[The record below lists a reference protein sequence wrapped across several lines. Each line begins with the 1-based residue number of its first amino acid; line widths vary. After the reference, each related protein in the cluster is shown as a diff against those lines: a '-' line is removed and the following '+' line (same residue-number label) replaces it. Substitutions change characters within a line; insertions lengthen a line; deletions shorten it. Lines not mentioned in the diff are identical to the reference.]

1 MFLSTVYRAHGA
13 NDRFK
18 QDKKCHLATSTCS
31 EVIRVEAVSSTGTQ
45 CIAKNNVDKEGH
57 TLFSSSRMSF
67 SRLPPAAQSSCSSFF
82 FSPRCSPPIEMQA
95 LIYRRVC
102 CRSSLADRLLMRGA
116 VPGAPWE
123 LCMDLRDEIIF
134 RCQSCA
140 VLINPVGEGLL
151 LQSCYHGHPPFL
163 SLFFFSLPLFFFC
176 LMLTLPFSPEEK
188 GSNQRPVIRA
198 GG

>member
-1 MFLSTVYRAHGA
+1 MW
-13 NDRFK
+13 
-18 QDKKCHLATSTCS
+18 HLATNARSK
-31 EVIRVEAVSSTGTQ
+31 VIRVKAVSSTGTQ
-45 CIAKNNVDKEGH
+45 C
-57 TLFSSSRMSF
+57 TLERQCWKGKTH
-67 SRLPPAAQSSCSSFF
+67 AARFEPDEF
-82 FSPRCSPPIEMQA
+82 FSPPSWSSLPAQAFFFCRSPSIEMQT

-116 VPGAPWE
+116 APGAPWE

-140 VLINPVGEGLL
+140 VLINPAGEGLL

-163 SLFFFSLPLFFFC
+163 SLHFFSLLLSFC
-176 LMLTLPFSPEEK
+176 LMLTPPFSPEEK

>member
-1 MFLSTVYRAHGA
+1 MLKRK
-13 NDRFK
+13 D
-18 QDKKCHLATSTCS
+18 
-31 EVIRVEAVSSTGTQ
+31 
-45 CIAKNNVDKEGH
+45 
-57 TLFSSSRMSF
+57 TLFGSSRMSF
-67 SRLPPAAQSSCSSFF
+67 SRLPPGAQSSCSSFCFF
-82 FSPRCSPPIEMQA
+82 FSCRSPSIEMQT

-116 VPGAPWE
+116 APGAPWE

-140 VLINPVGEGLL
+140 VLINPAGEGLL

-163 SLFFFSLPLFFFC
+163 SLRFFSPLPLSFC
-176 LMLTLPFSPEEK
+176 LVLTPPFSPEEK